1 MAGTLKTD
9 PETGAAHSVDRS
21 TRIGRLGLAFF
32 LSQVGFSITTTAGGA
47 WTQQLA
53 TIVGGDDKILIYSIS
68 GTVGALVAAAAAI
81 LFGELSD
88 KLKRVHGTRVPLI
101 LGASVAAALSFA
113 GLSFAQDA
121 VGIIVGWALFQLFL
135 NASIGSITA
144 LMPEYVMSKVL
155 GRVSAASGLGV
166 LLGQAFGG
174 VVGGAL
180 LDQARFGFLVL
191 PWVFPIGA
199 LLLVV
204 LLRRVPKL
212 TVSLETSVAETIA
225 TSAIGAPRFRWMVG
239 DSTFWWVFI
248 GRALFVLGLY
258 MATGYIVFIG
268 TDYLGLD
275 TAETG
280 QLAGLATV
288 LFALCAAVFIVITG
302 PLSDRLGRRK
312 PFVAGASVLLAVAAV
327 PMVVAP
333 SEVALYLFMAL
344 GGAAFGSYI
353 AVDQALMIDALPPTG
368 SNARDLGILNAATT
382 LPGVIAPAF
391 AGVIVS
397 VAGYSALFIGVAIVA
412 VLGAFAMLGVRRLR

>member
-1 MAGTLKTD
+1 
-9 PETGAAHSVDRS
+9 
-21 TRIGRLGLAFF
+21 
-32 LSQVGFSITTTAGGA
+32 
-47 WTQQLA
+47 
-53 TIVGGDDKILIYSIS
+53 
-68 GTVGALVAAAAAI
+68 
-81 LFGELSD
+81 
-88 KLKRVHGTRVPLI
+88 
-101 LGASVAAALSFA
+101 
-113 GLSFAQDA
+113 
-121 VGIIVGWALFQLFL
+121 
-135 NASIGSITA
+135 
-144 LMPEYVMSKVL
+144 
-155 GRVSAASGLGV
+155 VSAASGLGV

-288 LFALCAAVFIVITG
+288 LFALCAAIFIVITG

>member
-1 MAGTLKTD
+1 MAGTTTTES
-9 PETGAAHSVDRS
+9 ETGSAHSTAR
-21 TRIGRLGLAFF
+21 RARMGRLGFAFF
-32 LSQVGFSITTTAGGA
+32 LSQVGFSITTTAGGT

-53 TIVGGDDKILIYSIS
+53 TLVGGEDKILIYSIS
-68 GTVGALVAAAAAI
+68 GTVGALVAAASAI

-101 LGASVAAALSFA
+101 LAAAVGAAISFA

-144 LMPEYVMSKVL
+144 LMPEYVMSEVL

-166 LLGQAFGG
+166 LMGQAFGG

-180 LDQARFGFLVL
+180 LDQVRTGFLVL
-191 PWVFPIGA
+191 PWVFPVGA
-199 LLLVV
+199 LLLVI
-204 LLRRVPKL
+204 LLRRVPRV
-212 TVSLETSVAETIA
+212 TVPLETSVAETIA
-225 TSAIGAPRFRWMVG
+225 TSAIGAPRFRWMIG

-248 GRALFVLGLY
+248 GRALFILGLF

-268 TDYLGLD
+268 SDYLNLS

-280 QLAGLATV
+280 ELAALGTV
-288 LFALCAAVFIVITG
+288 LFALCAAIFIVITG
-302 PLSDRLGRRK
+302 PLSDRLKRRK
-312 PFVAGASVLLAVAAV
+312 PFVAGASVLLAFAAV
-327 PMVVAP
+327 PMVIAP
-333 SEVALYLFMAL
+333 SEFALYLFMGL

-368 SNARDLGILNAATT
+368 SHARDLGILNAATT

-391 AGVIVS
+391 AGVIVTI
-397 VAGYSALFIGVAIVA
+397 AGYSGLFIGVGVVA
-412 VLGAFAMLGVRRLR
+412 ALGAFAMLGVRRLR